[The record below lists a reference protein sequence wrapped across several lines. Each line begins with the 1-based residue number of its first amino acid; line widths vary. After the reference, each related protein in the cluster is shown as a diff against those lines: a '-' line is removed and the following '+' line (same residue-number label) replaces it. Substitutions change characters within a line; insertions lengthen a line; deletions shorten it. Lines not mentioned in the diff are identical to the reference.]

1 MMVFAVAPIILIVF
15 LFRWNTWF
23 GILGIF
29 LYLLLIIA
37 VNRSSI
43 CFIMGKIQ
51 YGKGNIDN
59 ALKLFKKAVKNGK
72 ASVEVMASYGFVLF
86 KAGRLQE
93 AEEVLVKAIDS
104 SRTADQKNLAKS
116 NFALVLWKKGNLDEA
131 IAMLKE
137 VISEYKTTAV
147 YGSLG
152 YMSIEKG
159 DLDDAMKI
167 NLEAYE
173 YNSDEP
179 IIIDNLAH
187 LYHLTGDMKK
197 SSELF
202 GKLMEKKPHF
212 PEAYYDY
219 GQYLEDAERYEEAVE
234 MYNKALSC
242 PFNFNST
249 ITKEQVSERRDKVK
263 SLIKNT

>member
-1 MMVFAVAPIILIVF
+1 MVFAVAPIILIVF

-187 LYHLTGDMKK
+187 LYHLTGDMEK

-202 GKLMEKKPHF
+202 VKLMGKKPHF

>member
-1 MMVFAVAPIILIVF
+1 VGIILYLSI
-15 LFRWNTWF
+15 
-23 GILGIF
+23 IL
-29 LYLLLIIA
+29 L
-37 VNRSSI
+37 VNRSRI
-43 CFIMGKIQ
+43 CFIRGKIQ
-51 YGKGNIDN
+51 YGKGNLDEAIKFFN
-59 ALKLFKKAVKNGK
+59 KAVKNGK
-72 ASVEVMASYGFVLF
+72 ASVDAMASYGFVLF
-86 KAGRLQE
+86 KAGHLQE
-93 AEEVLVKAIDS
+93 AEEVLIKAIDS
-104 SRTADQKNLAKS
+104 SSSAEQKNLAKS
-116 NFALVLWKKGNLDEA
+116 NLALVLWKKGNLDEA
-131 IAMLKE
+131 VNMLKE

-152 YMSIEKG
+152 YMAIEKG
-159 DLDDAMKI
+159 ELDYAMKI

-173 YNSDEP
+173 YNSDDP

-187 LYHLTGDMKK
+187 LYHLTGDIEK

-202 GKLMEKKPHF
+202 EKLIEKKPHF

-249 ITKEQVSERRDKVK
+249 ITKDQVSERRDKVK
-263 SLIKNT
+263 SLIKTT